1 MAVPKSRHTSSKK
14 RRRRSHISLGTTAF
28 GVCSKCG
35 KEKQLHRVCPYCG
48 HYKGVMVVD
57 VLKNLEKREKKKRE
71 KEIKQKEKEDVKEKG
86 PLNLKRLS
94 RKEQS
99 K

>member
-35 KEKQLHRVCPYCG
+35 KKKQLHRVCPYCG

-71 KEIKQKEKEDVKEKG
+71 KK
-86 PLNLKRLS
+86 LS
-94 RKEQS
+94 RK
-99 K
+99 KKKMLKKKGH